1 MHGKGKIISNKGN
14 VLREGKWYHGQFE
27 DGDDEDIKAEM
38 D

>member
-1 MHGKGKIISNKGN
+1 